1 MSEKDKEINE
11 LKSTLSTQVEK
22 YNQLKTQ
29 YDSLEIRFTN
39 YIDKVLID
47 RYIDAILEKDNGSFA
62 IMRDVK
68 HRDTFEEKLR
78 NEIATKCPDKEIK
91 IDLIVHTYAVSWSKK
106 YVDEYNRPYIVSW
119 PVKPNQN

>member
-1 MSEKDKEINE
+1 M
-11 LKSTLSTQVEK
+11 
-22 YNQLKTQ
+22 
-29 YDSLEIRFTN
+29 EIRFTN

-47 RYIDAILEKDNGSFA
+47 RYIDAILEKDSGSFA
-62 IMRDVK
+62 VMSNVK

-78 NEIATKCPDKEIK
+78 NEIITKCSDKDVK

-106 YVDEYNRPYIVSW
+106 YADEYNRPYIVSW